1 MHDVFEVDGDRGG
14 EAADDNFVVDGG
26 VGGWLDGGADGVG
39 GGEDGRGE
47 GDEESWGWW
56 WGG

>member
-47 GDEESWGWW
+47 GDEESWGW
-56 WGG
+56 